1 MKPKAYSSAMDSNN
15 DWQARSDMQTLL
27 DARKIKA
34 DPKRLKA
41 ALACAQ
47 KQKEMLETVTEY
59 APDTASED

>member
-1 MKPKAYSSAMDSNN
+1 MKAKTYSSAMDTNN

-47 KQKEMLETVTEY
+47 KQKEMLEEVTEY
-59 APDTASED
+59 APEAE